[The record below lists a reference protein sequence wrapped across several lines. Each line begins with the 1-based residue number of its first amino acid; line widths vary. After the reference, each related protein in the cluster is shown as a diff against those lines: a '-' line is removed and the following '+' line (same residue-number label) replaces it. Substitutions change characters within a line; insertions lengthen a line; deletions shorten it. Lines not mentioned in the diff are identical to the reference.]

1 MIKFVIKGDKLMR
14 YRKEYSVPQIKMLN
28 YRCSQDVFM
37 LSGNE
42 AGDNYFVD
50 SFDDSEKFG
59 KS

>member
-1 MIKFVIKGDKLMR
+1 MR
-14 YRKEYSVPQIKMLN
+14 YRKAYSVPQIKMLN

-59 KS
+59 KA